1 MALAEE
7 FKRQG
12 NFLFK
17 YRGILPLL
25 ILGISMGVYLI
36 EVRNKGGNLLGA
48 NYWYTCLCVS
58 LLGQLIRIFTV
69 GFAAKNTSGRNTGNQ
84 LADELNTK
92 GIYSIVRHPLYVGN
106 FLMWLG
112 LCMLT
117 QNLWYTVAFVF
128 IYWVYYERI
137 MYAEEAFLTSKFGE
151 RYLSWSSQIPAFWPN
166 LRLWKP
172 ATLTFN
178 LMKVIQREK
187 NGISALFIIFWLFNF
202 IGNGWSN
209 GMWFLSYNF
218 WFYAMVISSA
228 YYVLIKV
235 LLKLKVF

>member
-1 MALAEE
+1 M
-7 FKRQG
+7 
-12 NFLFK
+12 
-17 YRGILPLL
+17 
-25 ILGISMGVYLI
+25 
-36 EVRNKGGNLLGA
+36 
-48 NYWYTCLCVS
+48 
-58 LLGQLIRIFTV
+58 RIFTV

-106 FLMWLG
+106 FLMSLG

-137 MYAEEAFLTSKFGE
+137 MHAEEAFLTSKFGE

-172 ATLTFN
+172 TTLTFN

-209 GMWFLSYNF
+209 GIWILSYNF